1 MNPVMNITGNFVF
14 FWYVIVPTLILVL
27 ACALSL
33 SRGLGLRL
41 HTGWRR
47 LRDAIASRDSLVRAI
62 NVAAPLVSRLS
73 PALAARWLE
82 RLFTTPIKRRIPDRE
97 REWISSATRSRVRFD
112 AGRELEVYTWGE
124 GNGPTVLLV
133 HGWSGQ
139 GSQMGVF
146 AAPLLERGFRVV
158 GFDAPAHGRSD
169 GARSSLPE
177 LATAVQRVA
186 EHLGPLAAI
195 VAHSLGT
202 AASTLALSWGVAA
215 KRLVY
220 VAPPEDL
227 PGYLRHL
234 AEILGFAPGIAERTQ
249 ARLERRLGVPFE
261 AARGSTL
268 APTLG
273 QPLLVVHD
281 DEDVEVPYGEGER
294 IARLWRGAELM
305 TTHGYGH
312 HRIVRQPDVV
322 EAVVDSVAGAEA
334 AGAAV
339 ATAA

>member
-1 MNPVMNITGNFVF
+1 MNPVMNLTGNFVF
-14 FWYVIVPTLILVL
+14 FWYVIVPALILVL
-27 ACALSL
+27 ACVLSL

-47 LRDAIASRDSLVRAI
+47 LRGAIASRDSLVRALNI
-62 NVAAPLVSRLS
+62 AAPLVSRLS

-82 RLFTTPIKRRIPDRE
+82 RLFTTPMKRRTPDRE
-97 REWISSATRSRVRFD
+97 RAWTSRATRARVGFD
-112 AGRELEVYTWGE
+112 GDRELAVTTWGD

-139 GSQMGVF
+139 GSQLGVY
-146 AAPLLERGFRVV
+146 AAPLVERGFRVV
-158 GFDAPAHGRSD
+158 GFDAPAHGGSD
-169 GARSSLPE
+169 GERSSLPE
-177 LATAVQRVA
+177 FATAVQRIA
-186 EHLGPLAAI
+186 EHAGPLHAI
-195 VAHSLGT
+195 IAHSLGT
-202 AASTLALSWGVAA
+202 AASTLALSWGVTAE
-215 KRLVY
+215 RLVY

-234 AEILGFAPGIAERTQ
+234 AELLGFGPGIAARTQ

-268 APTLG
+268 APTLS

-281 DEDVEVPYGEGER
+281 DEDVEVPHAEGER
-294 IARLWRGAELM
+294 IARLWRGAALM
-305 TTHGYGH
+305 TTRGYGH

-322 EAVVDSVAGAEA
+322 EAVVDFVAGTEA
-334 AGAAV
+334 TGAAV